1 MAALT
6 ELASR
11 MMPSMTASMTTA
23 TSAWLLLIFLPFLLA
38 LAGRAPMPK
47 MLCLVTSLLA
57 LLMSVEPGQ
66 SVFPWG
72 VGMILALVSLWERF
86 RPI

>member
-1 MAALT
+1 MAVVT
-6 ELASR
+6 ELAHR
-11 MMPSMTASMTTA
+11 MLFPMMASMTTA
-23 TSAWLLLIFLPFLLA
+23 NSAWLLLILLPFLLA
-38 LAGRAPMPK
+38 LAGKAPMPK

-57 LLMSVEPGQ
+57 LLVSVEPGRAI
-66 SVFPWG
+66 FPWG

>member
-11 MMPSMTASMTTA
+11 MMPSMLASMTTA
-23 TSAWLLLIFLPFLLA
+23 TSAWLLLMFLPFLLA

-47 MLCLVTSLLA
+47 MLCLVTSLLT
-57 LLMSVEPGQ
+57 LLMSVEPGR